1 MHEQTAAGEGLGVR
15 EARPLREE
23 QGELA
28 IELQGLEKVWRT
40 GFRLKPVQTL
50 FDLSLKVYPGEI
62 YGFIG
67 PNGAGKTTTIKILM
81 GLARPTRGRVLIFGR
96 DAQEVAQ
103 KAQVGYLPERPYFY
117 EYLTAVEFL
126 DFYGQLFKLPPA
138 VRKRRIDELLE
149 RVSLSPHR
157 NTALGR
163 FSKGMLQRVGIAQ
176 ALINDPALVVL
187 DEPMSGLDPLGRML
201 MRDLILELRAKG
213 KTVFFSTH
221 ILSDVELICDRVGII
236 VGGRRKEEGTLEEL
250 LHHRLKGIELVANVA
265 EAARGRLEEAL
276 RPHSRQ
282 LKWQNERLL
291 IDVADQEAQGRVL
304 AVLQQLG
311 AGLESV
317 VPRRE
322 SLEELFTDELH
333 EVKRTGKGG

>member
-1 MHEQTAAGEGLGVR
+1 MHEQRASTGQAAEL
-15 EARPLREE
+15 ASASP
-23 QGELA
+23 LA
-28 IELQGLEKVWRT
+28 IEIQGVEKVWRT
-40 GFRLKPVQTL
+40 GFRLRPVQTL
-50 FDLSLKVYPGEI
+50 FDLKLKVHPGEI

-81 GLARPTRGRVLIFGR
+81 GLAKPTRGRVLIFGR

-117 EYLTAVEFL
+117 EYLTATEFL
-126 DFYGQLFKLPPA
+126 DFYGQLFKLPA
-138 VRKRRIDELLE
+138 SVRKRRIDELLE

-157 NTALGR
+157 HTPLGR

-201 MRDLILELRAKG
+201 MRDLILELRTRG

-250 LHHRLKGIELVANVA
+250 LHHRLKGIELVARVP
-265 EAARGRLEEAL
+265 ESARERLEAGL
-276 RPHSRQ
+276 RPLSRQ
-282 LKWQNERLL
+282 LTWQKDRLL
-291 IDVADQEAQGRVL
+291 IDVADAEAQGRVMVL
-304 AVLQQLG
+304 LQQTG
-311 AGLESV
+311 AFLESV

-333 EVKRTGKGG
+333 EVKRTGQGG